1 MHALHF
7 LQSYYRVLQNRDK
20 NTDSLQWTID
30 HSLSPLTP
38 FREAPDKFEWEWIN
52 VDSQKVRQSLPKF
65 SIDTFKTLPQ
75 IILAIKDGDLSL
87 VKKLVKEGI
96 FYLSIFF
103 KFSSIK
109 NNNRRLLKRSS
120 NCK

>member
-1 MHALHF
+1 
-7 LQSYYRVLQNRDK
+7 
-20 NTDSLQWTID
+20 
-30 HSLSPLTP
+30 LTP